1 MTTGGDVPG
10 QGSPSPQPPA
20 HVEETGRSLPVR
32 KKRTDP
38 TTGVFN
44 GETIVSRDDDA
55 SVADL
60 HPYRGGG
67 WPRVLVSHVE
77 SHVAARMRRDELDE
91 GELVLNNTTCGTRDF
106 DQDWPLTCDKLLPPV
121 LPAGAR
127 LTVWATQD
135 GGRTWWTKTYTGT
148 GERIRS

>member
-1 MTTGGDVPG
+1 MATYPG
-10 QGSPSPQPPA
+10 RDRRHPS
-20 HVEETGRSLPVR
+20 
-32 KKRTDP
+32 
-38 TTGVFN
+38 
-44 GETIVSRDDDA
+44 
-55 SVADL
+55 
-60 HPYRGGG
+60 HPYTSKKPVGACRSATSGRTRPLGYSTAKPLSAGTMTPLSRTCTRFAGGG

-106 DQDWPLTCDKLLPPV
+106 DRDWPLTCDKLLPPV

-135 GGRTWWTKTYTGT
+135 GGRTWWTTTYTGT